1 MNQASAPIAPTM
13 DPAPP
18 PPKLF
23 AVSLVTGELWQLGSF
38 VPGSE
43 LTKSRGTDPSNPGT
57 LGREIEGTEGQQ
69 ALVIM
74 EMFPNEDGSI
84 EVFASPV
91 RGSAFDLQQTGAI
104 FTLYPLTIQRT
115 LTVARFDVF
124 RQMLAEAQ
132 ADALDT
138 GDDDDEL
145 EPEIDPTGAPGTAPA
160 TNGGG
165 APIAGAS

>member
-1 MNQASAPIAPTM
+1 MNQVSAPIASAMNPN
-13 DPAPP
+13 APP

-23 AVSLVTGELWQLGSF
+23 AVSLVTGELWQLGGF

-43 LTKSRGTDPSNPGT
+43 LTKSRGTDPSNPVT

-69 ALVIM
+69 ALIIM

-138 GDDDDEL
+138 GDEEEL
-145 EPEIDPTGAPGTAPA
+145 EPEIDPVGSPGTSPA

>member
-1 MNQASAPIAPTM
+1 MNQASAPVPVHPNTNS
-13 DPAPP
+13 P

-23 AVSLVTGELWQLGSF
+23 AVSLVTGELWQLGSY

-43 LTKSRGTDPSNPGT
+43 LTKSRGPDGK
-57 LGREIEGTEGQQ
+57 EIDGSEGQQ
-69 ALVIM
+69 ALIIM

-91 RGSAFDLQQTGAI
+91 RGSAFDQQQTGAI

-132 ADALDT
+132 ADALETD
-138 GDDDDEL
+138 DPDDDEL
-145 EPEIDPTGAPGTAPA
+145 EPDPSATPGVLPPA